1 MMEYGNELNEMMEY
15 GNAAGFNDA
24 KTS

>member
-1 MMEYGNELNEMMEY
+1 MEYGNELNEMMEY